1 MVLLVLLSLCFIRL
15 SVNRVS
21 LILVVASKLNYGVV
35 GAHCLNDGL
44 YEIVRVLYNLNF
56 LVRFV
61 LLSLVSPL
69 AV

>member
-1 MVLLVLLSLCFIRL
+1 MVLLVLLSLCVIRL

-35 GAHCLNDGL
+35 GAHCLNNSL